1 MNFGSISNLN
11 LILGSDG
18 GNELDEWLPIE
29 HKGFNVWF
37 SDLENL

>member
-18 GNELDEWLPIE
+18 GNELDEWLPME
-29 HKGFNVWF
+29 
-37 SDLENL
+37 L